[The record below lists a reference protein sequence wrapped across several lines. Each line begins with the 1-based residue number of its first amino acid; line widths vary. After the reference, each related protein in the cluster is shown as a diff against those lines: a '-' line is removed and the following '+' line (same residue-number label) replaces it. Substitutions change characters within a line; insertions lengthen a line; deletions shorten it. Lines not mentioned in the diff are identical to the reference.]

1 MRTYG
6 TLDHRDGKWVLKAE
20 PHVILRAK
28 RVFAQVSKKQAG
40 ALLLTDTIQTAR
52 DVEWFLERY
61 PLTAAAPVL
70 DRLTQRARAYEESI
84 ALVQRITARTAD
96 LPSFEMRIPPRRYQA
111 EAAAIALATGRLLVG
126 DVVGLGKTATA
137 IAVMVSGNAR
147 PAVVVT
153 LTHLPAQWE
162 AELQRFAPQ
171 LRVFRPKK
179 SEPQKRDLELLT
191 GFAPPDVIVIGYSKL
206 AGWAQTLAETFGARC
221 VVFDEVQELRTG
233 TGTAKGAAAE
243 LLASKASIRVGLSAT
258 PVYNYGGEIWN
269 LLHVLDP
276 QVLGSHGEF
285 AQEWCGGD
293 SYSGKDKV
301 KDPKALGTYLR
312 DVGVFVRRTIADVVD
327 EVPELRDPIRIPHL
341 VESDSAEIT
350 SAKSAAAELA
360 RVILSSTATGA
371 EKMRA
376 GGEIDWRMRQ
386 ATGIAKAAYVAT
398 FVRMLLEGGVQK
410 VLLFGWH
417 RAVYDLWKEKLAE
430 FQPVFF
436 TGEESATQKEAARL
450 AFVSGSSRVLVMS
463 LRAGA
468 GLDGLQ
474 KVCCTV
480 VFGELDWSPG
490 VHDQCIGRVH
500 RPGQEDSVRA
510 YFLHTDDGS
519 DPVVVEV
526 LGLKKAQARGIVDP
540 DAPLLEPKA
549 DAEGHIRRLAEACLG
564 RDAAKEAV

>member
-6 TLDHRDGKWVLKAE
+6 KLDYRDSRWVLNAE
-20 PHVILRAK
+20 PHVVLRAK
-28 RVFAQVSKKQAG
+28 RIFAQVSKKSAG
-40 ALLLTDTIQTAR
+40 ALLLSDTPQTAR
-52 DVEWFLERY
+52 DIEWFLDRY
-61 PLTAAAPVL
+61 PLEVAAPVL
-70 DRLTQRARAYEESI
+70 DRLTERARAYEQSL
-84 ALVQRITARTAD
+84 AVVHRVMARTCD
-96 LPSFEMRIPPRRYQA
+96 LPTFDMQLPPRRYQA

-126 DVVGLGKTATA
+126 DAVGLGKTATA

-153 LTHLPAQWE
+153 LTHLPAQWA

-179 SEPQKRDLELLT
+179 GEPQKRDLELLT
-191 GFAPPDVIVIGYSKL
+191 GFAPPDVIVISYSKL
-206 AGWAQTLAETFGARC
+206 AGWAQTLGETFGARC

-233 TGTAKGAAAE
+233 TGTAKGAAAQ
-243 LLASKASIRVGLSAT
+243 LLASRAAIRVGLSAT

-276 QVLGSHGEF
+276 QVLGSHTEF
-285 AQEWCGGD
+285 VQEWCSGYNGN
-293 SYSGKDKV
+293 GKDKV

-312 DVGVFVRRTIADVVD
+312 DAGVFIRRTIPDVVD
-327 EVPELRDPIRIPHL
+327 EVPELADPIRIPHL
-341 VESDSAEIT
+341 VECDAAEIT

-398 FVRMLLEGGVQK
+398 FVRMLLESEDEK

-417 RAVYDLWKEKLAE
+417 RAVYDLWKDKLSE

-436 TGEESATQKEAARL
+436 TGEESPTQKEAARR
-450 AFVSGSSRVLVMS
+450 AFVEGNSRVLVMS

-474 KVCCTV
+474 KVCRTG

-490 VHDQCIGRVH
+490 VHDQCIGRLH

-526 LGLKKAQARGIVDP
+526 LGLKKAQSRGIVDP
-540 DAPLLEPKA
+540 DAPLLEPRA

-564 RDAAKEAV
+564 RESAKEAS